1 MSVCLHKH
9 ACACMYVGFTRMAR
23 KKTRRSQKK
32 PRIWD
37 FEFSDFNSVSRTR
50 NVTDT
55 GILCLAVNEGST
67 EALQRLCSQTG
78 IRTAHEAH
86 LKAWDGMRHS

>member
-1 MSVCLHKH
+1 
-9 ACACMYVGFTRMAR
+9 MAR

-50 NVTDT
+50 NVIDT
-55 GILCLAVNEGST
+55 GILSLAVNEGST

-78 IRTAHEAH
+78 IRTAHETH
-86 LKAWDGMRHS
+86 LKA

>member
-1 MSVCLHKH
+1 M
-9 ACACMYVGFTRMAR
+9 
-23 KKTRRSQKK
+23 RRSQKQ

-37 FEFSDFNSVSRTR
+37 FEFSDFNSVSRTQ

-67 EALQRLCSQTG
+67 EALQSLCSQTG
-78 IRTAHEAH
+78 TGTAHEAQ
-86 LKAWDGMRHS
+86 LKAWDGAFLTPPFPVCSAYPNECLAFY

>member
-1 MSVCLHKH
+1 
-9 ACACMYVGFTRMAR
+9 MAR
-23 KKTRRSQKK
+23 KKMRQSQKK

-37 FEFSDFNSVSRTR
+37 FEFSDFNSVSRAW

-67 EALQRLCSQTG
+67 EALQRL
-78 IRTAHEAH
+78 
-86 LKAWDGMRHS
+86 